1 MKVLEKIILI
11 QLAIILIGCGSVHK
25 LEEGAYIASYKADD
39 RGSLLVVNNGKA
51 TMLSEVQPDAVITS
65 VLKFTNSLKLK
76 DKIEADQLVEITE
89 AVTSL
94 GERTEAVN
102 ILRDALYRLAE
113 MKNSGDLDKI
123 TESLF
128 CKIIESAET
137 IALADKLKNEAEKVS
152 ASAELAKQENLL
164 INKLT
169 PQGYM
174 KLKMLEN

>member
-1 MKVLEKIILI
+1 MKVLKKIILL
-11 QLAIILIGCGSVHK
+11 QLSFILIGCGSIRK
-25 LEEGAYIASYKADD
+25 LEDGAYIASYKADD
-39 RGSLLVVNNGKA
+39 RGSLLFVNKDKA

-65 VLKFTNSLKLK
+65 VMKFTNSLKLK

-113 MKNSGDLDKI
+113 MKNSGDLDQI
-123 TESLF
+123 TETLF

-137 IALADKLKNEAEKVS
+137 IALTDKLKNEAKKLN
-152 ASAELAKQENLL
+152 AEVALTKQQYLL
-164 INKLT
+164 FDKISPEDFKQLKLD
-169 PQGYM
+169 
-174 KLKMLEN
+174 KN